1 LPTEPLRQRPSRPK
15 RAPEMR
21 DAVKRVLVA
30 IAVLQGLFFLS
41 VPFWAYLMPILRW
54 IPDPFGT
61 FLNIGLIGA
70 LIWAAAE
77 ISNRLV
83 GPKRGEAAAPI
94 TFVPVGGLAP
104 ADLTVVLNAK
114 DNLRRVR
121 RAATRIAD
129 PQATAALGELAA
141 LADQGLATLPGAP
154 ERLRHLR
161 RPLDYHLPKVAEL
174 AEGLAAI
181 TDLPEQRMRAARI
194 ASIFTALA
202 EQFRAMRDGMTAPDL
217 RMLDVEIKLIENALR
232 GHDVARMAAGLAKAS

>member
-1 LPTEPLRQRPSRPK
+1 
-15 RAPEMR
+15 MR

-30 IAVLQGLFFLS
+30 IAALQGLFLFSIPLWG
-41 VPFWAYLMPILRW
+41 FAMPILKR
-54 IPDPFGT
+54 IPEPFGS
-61 FLNIGLIGA
+61 FLNILLIGA
-70 LIWAAAE
+70 LIWGAAE

-83 GPKRGEAAAPI
+83 GPKKSGSPPPVPFA
-94 TFVPVGGLAP
+94 PVGGLA
-104 ADLTVVLNAK
+104 AAELTVVLNAK

-121 RAATRIAD
+121 RAATKIAD

-141 LADQGLATLPGAP
+141 LAEHGLASLPGAP

-202 EQFRAMRDGMTAPDL
+202 EQFRAMRDGLTAPDL
-217 RMLDVEIKLIENALR
+217 RMLDVEIRLIENALK
-232 GHDVARMAAGLAKAS
+232 GHGVARMAAGLAKAG